1 MTRALDEC
9 HVAGIKTNIGF
20 FRQLMDD
27 DPFQRAELHTGLVD
41 EFLARR
47 PVADKDIELQAVA
60 ALVAHAF
67 LPVPQQK
74 TGAST
79 ASHWRTAGLDD
90 LLQ

>member
-1 MTRALDEC
+1 
-9 HVAGIKTNIGF
+9 
-20 FRQLMDD
+20 MDV

-41 EFLARR
+41 ESLARR